1 MGYHNAREIPN
12 YWTYAK
18 YFVLD
23 DHMFEPDASWSL
35 PAHLYMV
42 SEWSAHCL
50 IKGDPK
56 SCVND
61 DEQDAAPTA
70 HIVVACART
79 SSGSRK
85 AAPSVRRGWRGGDSL
100 RSPTG
105 QHPRRPSLR
114 HQPDQ
119 HDHARPQLELDRDLF
134 RAGRLGRLLR
144 PCDPTG

>member
-70 HIVVACART
+70 HIVVA
-79 SSGSRK
+79 
-85 AAPSVRRGWRGGDSL
+85 PL
-100 RSPTG
+100 RSHLKRLAKSGALSSPGLARWRLTPITHRPTST
-105 QHPRRPSLR
+105 P
-114 HQPDQ
+114 
-119 HDHARPQLELDRDLF
+119 AK
-134 RAGRLGRLLR
+134 
-144 PCDPTG
+144 PTSPT